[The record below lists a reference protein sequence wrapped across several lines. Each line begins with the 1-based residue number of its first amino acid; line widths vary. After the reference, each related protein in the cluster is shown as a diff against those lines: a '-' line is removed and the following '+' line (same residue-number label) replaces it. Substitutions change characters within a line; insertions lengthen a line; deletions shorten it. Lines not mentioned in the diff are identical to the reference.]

1 MNIGSIR
8 RIDELGRI
16 VIPKNIRQELKI
28 RPEDNLK
35 IYIKEDKIVIEKY
48 SEMSREIE
56 IEKAIAKTIKEIIK
70 AEVIVTDKEKVIIG
84 ESKLKKELPE
94 KITSII
100 RKRNKITITKN
111 NKNIY
116 INPIIINGDAIGSI
130 IVITNKEID
139 YLITNTVDTMTRF
152 LIKYIE

>member
-70 AEVIVTDKEKVIIG
+70 AEVIVTDKERVIIG

>member
-70 AEVIVTDKEKVIIG
+70 AKVIVTDKEKAIIG

>member
-70 AEVIVTDKEKVIIG
+70 AEVIVTDKERVIIG

-100 RKRNKITITKN
+100 SAFPEFSFNAFAQAGIAVETTLFGKM
-111 NKNIY
+111 
-116 INPIIINGDAIGSI
+116 
-130 IVITNKEID
+130 E
-139 YLITNTVDTMTRF
+139 
-152 LIKYIE
+152 